1 MSENGTP
8 VSAGAVRLRYGS
20 VINLDDLG
28 QLNDEFVAAQDELD
42 RARRLA
48 AKLEEVVAMRNN
60 VLRALVDWKGAERDT
75 GANGNSLYAII
86 DWAKAQL
93 SEVP

>member
-28 QLNDEFVAAQDELD
+28 QLNDEFIAAQDELD

-60 VLRALVDWKGAERDT
+60 VLGALVEYHEAGRAT
-75 GANGNSLYAII
+75 GALPGIVA
-86 DWAKAQL
+86 WAKAQL

>member
-20 VINLDDLG
+20 VINMDDLG
-28 QLNDEFVAAQDELD
+28 ALNDEMVAAQDELD

-60 VLRALVDWKGAERDT
+60 VLGALIAAWHEENPERPLRAAME
-75 GANGNSLYAII
+75 
-86 DWAKAQL
+86 WAMAQL